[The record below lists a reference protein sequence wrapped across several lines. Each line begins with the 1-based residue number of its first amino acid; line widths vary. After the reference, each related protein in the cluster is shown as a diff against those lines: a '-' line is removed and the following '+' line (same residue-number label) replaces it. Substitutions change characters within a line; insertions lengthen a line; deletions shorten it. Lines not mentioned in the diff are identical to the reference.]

1 MDLST
6 ESHELPATGRSPVS
20 EDLLSVTLVVLVA
33 LLAGG
38 LVGLLLGRRGGGGGR
53 GDQAAL
59 VATLRE
65 ELDVARRETRDEL
78 AAAHR
83 QDLEHALSTLQ
94 QVAGEQLDARVRAG
108 ASELGS
114 RKELIDAELAQVSRT
129 LSQVTDLVQRLD
141 RERASQLGQVTEQLQ
156 GVARSHGE
164 LASTTAALREALA
177 SSQARGQWGE
187 RMAEDVLR
195 AAGFVEGV
203 NYRTQAS
210 TPGGS
215 RPDVTFLLPGDQ
227 VLHMDVKFPLGNY
240 LAMLEAEGD
249 TDRDD
254 RLAAFL
260 RDVRA
265 RVKELAE
272 RDYVDP
278 QNGTLD
284 CVLLFLPNEQVYG
297 FVHEHDPTL
306 LDDALSR
313 KVVLCSP
320 TTLFAVLAVIRQA
333 VDRVALER
341 VSDEILQLLAGFADQ
356 WERFVVAMDK
366 VGRGLETTTRAYDA
380 LATTRR
386 GQLERQLKRIDE
398 LRRDRGVE
406 AVLVDGAR
414 PHLVALDE
422 TPGGQGDAG
431 RAADD
436 DGR

>member
-1 MDLST
+1 M
-6 ESHELPATGRSPVS
+6 A
-20 EDLLSVTLVVLVA
+20 EDLLPVVLAMLAALVV
-33 LLAGG
+33 GG
-38 LVGLLLGRRGGGGGR
+38 LAGLLLGRRGGGRDGR
-53 GDQAAL
+53 SDAQL
-59 VATLRE
+59 VASLRE
-65 ELDVARRETRDEL
+65 ELEAARRETRDEL

-129 LSQVTDLVQRLD
+129 LSQVTELVQRLD
-141 RERASQLGQVTEQLQ
+141 RDRASQLGQVSEQLE

-164 LASTTAALREALA
+164 LASTTAALREALS
-177 SSQARGQWGE
+177 SSQTRGQWGE

-203 NYRTQAS
+203 NYRTQTA

-215 RPDVTFLLPGDQ
+215 RPDVTFLLPGEQ

-240 LAMLEAEGD
+240 LAMLEADGEAE
-249 TDRDD
+249 RQE
-254 RLAAFL
+254 RLTAFL

-265 RVKELAE
+265 RVKELAD

-278 QNGTLD
+278 QHGTLD

-297 FVHEHDPTL
+297 FVHENDPTL
-306 LDDALSR
+306 LDDALAR

-341 VSDEILQLLAGFADQ
+341 VGDEILQLLAGFADQ
-356 WERFVVAMDK
+356 WERFVAAMDK
-366 VGRGLETTTRAYDA
+366 VGRGLETTTRAYET
-380 LATTRR
+380 LTTTRR
-386 GQLERQLKRIDE
+386 GQLERQLQRIDE

-406 AVLVDGAR
+406 AVVADEPGPR
-414 PHLVALDE
+414 LVALDDRA
-422 TPGGQGDAG
+422 TDTAVGQP
-431 RAADD
+431 RADD
-436 DGR
+436 GGR